1 MTILLNKLVTAPKLR
16 RCPRSSANRSSCFC
30 RANHWSIRPR
40 SRCFSLRDAGF
51 WCGGW
56 NLVKDQ
62 ATERYGVVP
71 NDGVVKVNKEYEMRL
86 LSYDSS

>member
-1 MTILLNKLVTAPKLR
+1 M
-16 RCPRSSANRSSCFC
+16 
-30 RANHWSIRPR
+30 
-40 SRCFSLRDAGF
+40 
-51 WCGGW
+51 
-56 NLVKDQ
+56 KDQ